1 MFDISSSIGKMLIT
15 FGVIMIAV
23 GIIFIFGSKIGIGRL
38 PGDIAIRKG
47 NFAFYFP
54 IVTSILLSVILTI
67 VLNIIKRFF

>member
-23 GIIFIFGSKIGIGRL
+23 GIFFIFGSKIGIGRL